1 MILFNAFDMNCV
13 GHINHGLWTHP
24 RDRSGDYNALE
35 HWVAQARLLE
45 GGLFDGL
52 FLADIV
58 GAYDVYQGSLDM
70 TLREAIQLP
79 LNDPLL
85 LVPAMAAATTH
96 LGFGVTVNL
105 TYEQPYL
112 LARRFS
118 TLDHLTR
125 GRIGWN
131 IVTGYLDSAARAMS
145 LPAQAEHDGRYDRA
159 DEFMELV
166 YKLWE
171 ASWDDDAV
179 QRDRAGRVYT
189 RPERVHRIVHAGTH
203 YRMDGVHLSE
213 PSPQRTPLL
222 YQAGSSGRG
231 QRFAGRH
238 AECVFVSGQT
248 REALRGLVNT
258 LRGEAERAGRP
269 RDDIKVFLGATVVV
283 APTDGQARDKLAD
296 YLHHANPE
304 AGLAHFASGTGIDFS
319 RYGLDEPI
327 APPGSRRGGQ
337 GNAMQSAVKAVTGG
351 PTPKTRRQ
359 LLADMALGGRYAPIV
374 GSPQRVADEL
384 QAWVRE
390 TGIDGF
396 NLART
401 VTPECFEDIV
411 ELVVPELQ
419 SRGAYK
425 TAYAE
430 GTLRDKLF
438 GQGPRLPARHPATA
452 CRRPAGA
459 IDADRRRT
467 FEALRSRAHLPGE

>member
-1 MILFNAFDMNCV
+1 MSIRPILLNAFDMFCV

-24 RDRSGDYNALE
+24 RDRSADVHDLDHWTGLVRTLE
-35 HWVAQARLLE
+35 R
-45 GGLFDGL
+45 GLFDGL

-58 GAYDVYQGSLDM
+58 GTYDVYGGSLDLP
-70 TLREAIQLP
+70 LRESIQLP
-79 LNDPLL
+79 VNDPVV
-85 LVPAMAAATTH
+85 LVSALAAATTQ

-105 TYEQPYL
+105 SYEQPYL

-131 IVTGYLDSAARAMS
+131 IVTGYLDSAARAMG
-145 LPAQAEHDGRYDRA
+145 LPAQAEHDARYDRA
-159 DEFMELV
+159 DEFMEV
-166 YKLWE
+166 AYKLWE

-179 QRDRAGRVYT
+179 RRDRLARVYAQ
-189 RPERVHRIVHAGTH
+189 PDRVHRIVHEGTH
-203 YRMDGVHLSE
+203 FRVDGVHLAS

-231 QRFAGRH
+231 QRFAARH
-238 AECVFVSGQT
+238 AECVFISGQT
-248 REALRGLVNT
+248 REATRALVTT
-258 LRGEAERAGRP
+258 LRDEAERAGRR
-269 RDDIKVFLGATVVV
+269 RDDIKVFLGATIVT
-283 APTDGQARDKLAD
+283 APTDALAREKLAD

-319 RYGLDEPI
+319 RYGLDDPI
-327 APPGSRRGGQ
+327 APPGSGTHGH
-337 GNAMQSAVKAVTGG
+337 GNAMQSAVKAVTAS
-351 PTPKTRRQ
+351 PKTKRQ

-384 QAWVRE
+384 IGWARD

-419 SRGAYK
+419 NRGAYK
-425 TAYAE
+425 TAYAP

-438 GQGPRLPARHPATA
+438 ERGPRLPAHH
-452 CRRPAGA
+452 AGA
-459 IDADRRRT
+459 AFRRR
-467 FEALRSRAHLPGE
+467 